1 MDFDTSTN
9 NTGHKDVFATTAGC
23 QYAFEFSKDGA
34 LWVSLVIGL
43 FSFRKAADY
52 SGLAELPQLSLP
64 RGEREPLIAKQID
77 VLGSV

>member
-34 LWVSLVIGL
+34 LLWVSLVIDLFPSLQGRGL
-43 FSFRKAADY
+43 
-52 SGLAELPQLSLP
+52 G
-64 RGEREPLIAKQID
+64 
-77 VLGSV
+77 